1 MFKKDTVGL
10 GLFIGAVLP
19 ALSWFVFDYILR
31 NDAIIMNKPGVPYL
45 IAALLNLVLM
55 RYLLKVDKDNT
66 AKGIMMTTFAFMLIV
81 FIFKIHF

>member
-1 MFKKDTVGL
+1 MFNRDSVGL
-10 GLFIGAVLP
+10 GLVAGAVLP
-19 ALSWFVFDYILR
+19 VLSWFVFDYILQ

-45 IAALLNLVLM
+45 IAALLNLLLM

-66 AKGIMMTTFAFMLIV
+66 AKGVMMTTFAFMLVV